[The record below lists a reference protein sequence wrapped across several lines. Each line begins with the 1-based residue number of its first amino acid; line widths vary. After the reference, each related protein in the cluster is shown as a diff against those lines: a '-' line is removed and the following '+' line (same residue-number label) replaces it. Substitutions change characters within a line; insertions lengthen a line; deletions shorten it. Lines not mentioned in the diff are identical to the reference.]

1 MSARIGDG
9 RRRLDTAVTRC
20 AMDEH
25 ILRPVAAWKEL
36 GGHRKLGMD

>member
-25 ILRPVAAWKEL
+25 ILRPML
-36 GGHRKLGMD
+36 GGRHRKLGMD